1 MTKIRVRQVA
11 SKLVHNN
18 RFRKILVI
26 LMSLMAV
33 LGVLIVPIEQGVVG
47 AKILNYGDGLWF
59 AITTV
64 TGVGYGDLY
73 PVSSLGRVVAS
84 ILEVGGVVLFGSLV
98 ALVSVELM
106 RYQDDFQMK
115 RLHDRLDLIEQKLD
129 EVKRQTNFLVK
140 K

>member
-1 MTKIRVRQVA
+1 MTQAHVRQVA

-18 RFRKILVI
+18 RFRKILLV
-26 LMSLMAV
+26 LMSLMAI
-33 LGVLIVPIEQGVVG
+33 LGLLIVPVEQMSVG
-47 AKILNYGDGLWF
+47 ANIHNYGDGLWF

-64 TGVGYGDLY
+64 TGVGYGDLF
-73 PVSSLGRVVAS
+73 PVSDLGRVMAS

-115 RLHDRLDLIEQKLD
+115 RLHERLDSIEQKID

>member
-1 MTKIRVRQVA
+1 MTQAHVRQVA
-11 SKLVHNN
+11 SKLAHNN

-33 LGVLIVPIEQGVVG
+33 LGLLIVPVEQGVIG
-47 AKILNYGDGLWF
+47 ARILNYGDGIWF

-73 PVSSLGRVVAS
+73 PVSHLGRIIAS

-115 RLHDRLDLIEQKLD
+115 RLHERLDSIEQKLD

>member
-1 MTKIRVRQVA
+1 MTQARVRQVA

-18 RFRKILVI
+18 RFRKILVV

-33 LGVLIVPIEQGVVG
+33 LGLLIVPVEQMNAG
-47 AKILNYGDGLWF
+47 ANIHNYGDGLWF

-73 PVSSLGRVVAS
+73 PVSALGRVMAS

-115 RLHDRLDLIEQKLD
+115 RLHERLDLIEQKID